1 MKKKGYSKGGMK
13 KKGFSKGGSLKMS
26 AGGSSKLPPTQS
38 GNAISNRDVAFLKK
52 MLADKESGKSVS
64 DADKKK
70 IEAMKRKGGGSAMK
84 KKGYAKGGSAK
95 KMHLGGAA
103 VPASAGAAR
112 GTMVPASQ
120 TVSGA
125 GLNPPQPAA
134 QQQLDILSN
143 SFSANKGAYTP
154 TSEPMRQMPAASSL
168 SPMQGDVGVGD
179 FMNNQNPQ
187 RLDINLG
194 QAPRAT
200 PQPLAQAPAPLSP
213 FKPALGKI
221 GAMKKGGSVAKRKK
235 GGSVVRRKGGGSI
248 LNKKGYAKGGATRI
262 F

>member
-1 MKKKGYSKGGMK
+1 MK

-103 VPASAGAAR
+103 
-112 GTMVPASQ
+112 VPASQ

>member
-1 MKKKGYSKGGMK
+1 MK
-13 KKGFSKGGSLKMS
+13 KKGFSKGG
-26 AGGSSKLPPTQS
+26 
-38 GNAISNRDVAFLKK
+38 
-52 MLADKESGKSVS
+52 
-64 DADKKK
+64 
-70 IEAMKRKGGGSAMK
+70 AMKRKGGGSAMK

-95 KMHLGGAA
+95 KMHLGGA
-103 VPASAGAAR
+103 
-112 GTMVPASQ
+112 MVPASQ

-248 LNKKGYAKGGATRI
+248 LNKKGYAKGGAARI

>member
-1 MKKKGYSKGGMK
+1 MTMMKKKGYSKGGMK
-13 KKGFSKGGSLKMS
+13 KKGYAKGGTL
-26 AGGSSKLPPTQS
+26 
-38 GNAISNRDVAFLKK
+38 
-52 MLADKESGKSVS
+52 
-64 DADKKK
+64 
-70 IEAMKRKGGGSAMK
+70 KRKGGGSAMK

-103 VPASAGAAR
+103 VPAS
-112 GTMVPASQ
+112 Q

-125 GLNPPQPAA
+125 GLNPPQQQA
-134 QQQLDILSN
+134 QQQLDLSN

-154 TSEPMRQMPAASSL
+154 TSEPMRQMPASL
-168 SPMQGDVGVGD
+168 SQDIGDVGVGD

-194 QAPRAT
+194 QVPSASM
-200 PQPLAQAPAPLSP
+200 QPTQAPAPLSP
-213 FKPALGKI
+213 FKPALGQI
-221 GAMKKGGSVAKRKK
+221 GAMKKGGSVKMKK

>member
-13 KKGFSKGGSLKMS
+13 KKGFSKGG
-26 AGGSSKLPPTQS
+26 
-38 GNAISNRDVAFLKK
+38 
-52 MLADKESGKSVS
+52 
-64 DADKKK
+64 
-70 IEAMKRKGGGSAMK
+70 AMKRKGGGSAMK

-95 KMHLGGAA
+95 KMHLGGAMVQKATGTA

-154 TSEPMRQMPAASSL
+154 TTPQTLAQASASKQA
-168 SPMQGDVGVGD
+168 MQDVGMGIGDVGVGD

-194 QAPRAT
+194 QAPQCYSTAFSASSCSFIT
-200 PQPLAQAPAPLSP
+200 
-213 FKPALGKI
+213 F
-221 GAMKKGGSVAKRKK
+221 
-235 GGSVVRRKGGGSI
+235 
-248 LNKKGYAKGGATRI
+248 
-262 F
+262 

>member
-1 MKKKGYSKGGMK
+1 MTMMKKKGYSKGGMK
-13 KKGFSKGGSLKMS
+13 KKGYAKGGTL
-26 AGGSSKLPPTQS
+26 
-38 GNAISNRDVAFLKK
+38 
-52 MLADKESGKSVS
+52 
-64 DADKKK
+64 
-70 IEAMKRKGGGSAMK
+70 KRKGGGSAMK

-103 VPASAGAAR
+103 VPAS
-112 GTMVPASQ
+112 Q

-125 GLNPPQPAA
+125 GLNPPQQQA
-134 QQQLDILSN
+134 QQQLGLSN
-143 SFSANKGAYTP
+143 SYTP
-154 TSEPMRQMPAASSL
+154 TSEPMRQMPASL
-168 SPMQGDVGVGD
+168 SQDIGDVGVGD

-194 QAPRAT
+194 QAPSASM
-200 PQPLAQAPAPLSP
+200 QPTQAPAPLSP
-213 FKPALGKI
+213 FKPALGQI